1 MSILVSSNTL
11 TFLLF
16 CFSSPPTSP
25 LRKRFCK
32 DVEVQTSPS
41 QIKLFIDDYIKNVYG
56 IENVK
61 LIEFAANNNKSAIG
75 KPEHLSFEDRHCKVG
90 LFKDSGNN
98 NTKGNQEHL
107 SQSVKESNIIQD
119 FKSAES
125 GYCKTSLSQDSD
137 KENNCLSLADNVSD
151 KFLNDSDIVLGTED
165 WARNSLRIVDDKF
178 KCPKMQTKPNLSVLE
193 NIEMKEENEVDPNCA
208 TQPYKTPVGPKQTL
222 QAATSHVFSAVSN
235 PTDSE
240 LRKVN
245 DVFLVD
251 EILFPDDTPKSVT
264 PWNSSGIKE
273 LESYTIKINKDVDL
287 IYKSEPFKRIK
298 SKCNKSR
305 RQLDFIEEDSQSSDM
320 FDTIIENNV
329 VNQKIE
335 SKEKNCLVKIDSV
348 SNEDDDILVVYEN
361 ILSQSEKPT
370 SEQPVNNVL
379 LNRCSVS
386 DNLQSAT
393 VNNTSNVKTQ
403 VNTCFQD
410 RVLIPRCNQFKCNV
424 ESKTKVLCDKDD
436 ISRILQEFNVRNNSS
451 VSLTSVVSNTNKI
464 NSCID
469 PIKKPIT
476 LKKNT
481 PKEKHHS
488 TLSKC
493 VSEIVI
499 HLDDE
504 KSVTFQGITLHKQ
517 TPLKMLIV
525 SCILFIFNA
534 LVSQYTLRSSTF
546 TKYRCRFSGTMLF

>member
-1 MSILVSSNTL
+1 M
-11 TFLLF
+11 
-16 CFSSPPTSP
+16 
-25 LRKRFCK
+25 
-32 DVEVQTSPS
+32 QTSPS
-41 QIKLFIDDYIKNVYG
+41 QIKLFIDDYLRNVYG

-75 KPEHLSFEDRHCKVG
+75 KPEHLSSEDRHCKVG

-107 SQSVKESNIIQD
+107 SQSVKESNIIHG

-125 GYCKTSLSQDSD
+125 EYYKMSLSQDSD
-137 KENNCLSLADNVSD
+137 KENNCLSLADNISD

-178 KCPKMQTKPNLSVLE
+178 KSPKMQTKPNLSDLE

-208 TQPYKTPVGPKQTL
+208 TQPYKTPVGPKQTD

-240 LRKVN
+240 LKKVN

-251 EILFPDDTPKSVT
+251 KILFPDDTPKSVT

-287 IYKSEPFKRIK
+287 IYKSEPSKKIK

-320 FDTIIENNV
+320 FDTIIENDV
-329 VNQKIE
+329 VNEKIE

-348 SNEDDDILVVYEN
+348 SNENDDIFVVYEK

-370 SEQPVNNVL
+370 TEQPVNNVL
-379 LNRCSVS
+379 LNRCSLIN
-386 DNLQSAT
+386 DTLQSAI

-410 RVLIPRCNQFKCNV
+410 RVLIPWCNQFKSNV

-436 ISRILQEFNVRNNSS
+436 ISRILQEFNVKNNSS
-451 VSLTSVVSNTNKI
+451 VSLTSLASNTNQI
-464 NSCID
+464 NSCMD

-493 VSEIVI
+493 VSELVI
-499 HLDDE
+499 HLDNE
-504 KSVTFQGITLHKQ
+504 KRVTFQGITLHKQ

-534 LVSQYTLRSSTF
+534 LVSQFTLRSSIF
-546 TKYRCRFSGTMLF
+546 TK

>member
-1 MSILVSSNTL
+1 MCFVNSSFFKL
-11 TFLLF
+11 YADFSLPF
-16 CFSSPPTSP
+16 CCSSPPTSP

-41 QIKLFIDDYIKNVYG
+41 QIKLFIDDYIKNEYG

-75 KPEHLSFEDRHCKVG
+75 KPEHLSSEDRHCKVS

-107 SQSVKESNIIQD
+107 SQSAKESNISQV

-125 GYCKTSLSQDSD
+125 GYCKTNLSQDSD
-137 KENNCLSLADNVSD
+137 KENNCLSLADNISD

-222 QAATSHVFSAVSN
+222 QAATSHVFSTVSN

-240 LRKVN
+240 LKKVN

-287 IYKSEPFKRIK
+287 IYKSEPSKKIK
-298 SKCNKSR
+298 SKYNKSR

-320 FDTIIENNV
+320 FDTIIEKDV
-329 VNQKIE
+329 VNEKIE

-348 SNEDDDILVVYEN
+348 SNENDDIFVVYEKK
-361 ILSQSEKPT
+361 SQSEKPT
-370 SEQPVNNVL
+370 TEQPVNNVL
-379 LNRCSVS
+379 LNKCSVIS
-386 DNLQSAT
+386 NTLQSAI

-410 RVLIPRCNQFKCNV
+410 RVLIPRCNQFKYNV

-436 ISRILQEFNVRNNSS
+436 ISRILQKFNVKNNSS
-451 VSLTSVVSNTNKI
+451 VSLTSVASNTNKI
-464 NSCID
+464 NLCID
-469 PIKKPIT
+469 PIKKPTT

-488 TLSKC
+488 TLTKC
-493 VSEIVI
+493 VSELVI
-499 HLDDE
+499 HVDNE
-504 KSVTFQGITLHKQ
+504 ESVTVQGITLHVQ
-517 TPLKMLIV
+517 TPLKILIV

-534 LVSQYTLRSSTF
+534 LVSQYTLRSSIF
-546 TKYRCRFSGTMLF
+546 TK

>member
-1 MSILVSSNTL
+1 M
-11 TFLLF
+11 
-16 CFSSPPTSP
+16 
-25 LRKRFCK
+25 
-32 DVEVQTSPS
+32 QTSPS
-41 QIKLFIDDYIKNVYG
+41 RIKLFIDDYIKNVYG

-75 KPEHLSFEDRHCKVG
+75 KPEHLSSEDRHCKVG

-98 NTKGNQEHL
+98 NNMGNQEHL

-125 GYCKTSLSQDSD
+125 GYYKMSLSQDSD

-178 KCPKMQTKPNLSVLE
+178 KSPKMQTKPNLSVLE

-240 LRKVN
+240 LKKVN

-251 EILFPDDTPKSVT
+251 KILFPDDTPKSVT

-287 IYKSEPFKRIK
+287 IYKSEPSKKIK

-305 RQLDFIEEDSQSSDM
+305 RQLDFIVEDSQSSDM
-320 FDTIIENNV
+320 FDAIIENDVLNE
-329 VNQKIE
+329 KIE
-335 SKEKNCLVKIDSV
+335 SKGKNCLVKIDSAP
-348 SNEDDDILVVYEN
+348 NEDDDILVVYEK
-361 ILSQSEKPT
+361 ILSGSEKPT
-370 SEQPVNNVL
+370 TEQPVNNVL
-379 LNRCSVS
+379 INRCSVS
-386 DNLQSAT
+386 DTLQSAI

-424 ESKTKVLCDKDD
+424 ESKTKVLCDEDD
-436 ISRILQEFNVRNNSS
+436 ISRILQEFNVKNNSS
-451 VSLTSVVSNTNKI
+451 VSLTSVASDTNQI

-469 PIKKPIT
+469 PIKKPIA

-493 VSEIVI
+493 VSELVI
-499 HLDDE
+499 HVDNE
-504 KSVTFQGITLHKQ
+504 KSMIFQGITLHKQ

-525 SCILFIFNA
+525 SCILFILNA
-534 LVSQYTLRSSTF
+534 LVSQYTLRSSIF
-546 TKYRCRFSGTMLF
+546 TK